1 MSKPIYVP
9 KGKAKEYGDYAINIY
24 TGCPHRCFYC
34 FAPNVLHR
42 DRETFHTNVKPREN
56 IVEEVRK
63 QIEREHITGR
73 LIHLWVL
80 SHINSFMVVMTRDG
94 FTLLV
99 MGYNGKLAMKFK
111 EAYIKQFN
119 AMESVLRKKMIA
131 RERGRASRE
140 FLTDSI
146 QQSDEDARMHGH
158 AYSTYTNCIYKVLFG
173 KSAAQLRMD
182 YGIGRTDNLRDC
194 FSPEDLAAVDSM
206 EHLVSGLVACGW
218 EYGRIKDFI
227 EQTNTQKALMA

>member
-1 MSKPIYVP
+1 MLVEITKI
-9 KGKAKEYGDYAINIY
+9 GREE
-24 TGCPHRCFYC
+24 CPCVTSLDV
-34 FAPNVLHR
+34 A
-42 DRETFHTNVKPREN
+42 ETFGKEHRNVMRDINNLNCSPEFN
-56 IVEEVRK
+56 ALNF
-63 QIEREHITGR
+63 ERIKYVDSR
-73 LIHLWVL
+73 CR
-80 SHINSFMVVMTRDG
+80 NQDAYVMTRDG

-146 QQSDEDARMHGH
+146 QQSDEDERMHGH

>member
-1 MSKPIYVP
+1 MLVEITKIGREERPCVTSLDV
-9 KGKAKEYGDYAINIY
+9 A
-24 TGCPHRCFYC
+24 
-34 FAPNVLHR
+34 
-42 DRETFHTNVKPREN
+42 ETFGKEHRNVMRDINKLNCSPEFN
-56 IVEEVRK
+56 ALNF
-63 QIEREHITGR
+63 ERIKYVDSRGR
-73 LIHLWVL
+73 
-80 SHINSFMVVMTRDG
+80 NQDAYVMTRDG

-119 AMESVLRKKMIA
+119 AMESVLRKKLIA

-173 KSAAQLRMD
+173 KSAAQLRVD

>member
-1 MSKPIYVP
+1 MLVEI
-9 KGKAKEYGDYAINIY
+9 AKLGREERPCVTSLDVA
-24 TGCPHRCFYC
+24 
-34 FAPNVLHR
+34 
-42 DRETFHTNVKPREN
+42 ETFGKEHRNVMRDINKLNCSPEFN
-56 IVEEVRK
+56 ALNF
-63 QIEREHITGR
+63 ERIKYVDSRGR
-73 LIHLWVL
+73 
-80 SHINSFMVVMTRDG
+80 NQDAYVMTRDG

-146 QQSDEDARMHGH
+146 QQSDEDERMHGH

-173 KSAAQLRMD
+173 KSAAQLRVD

-227 EQTNTQKALMA
+227 EQTNTQKALMV

>member
-1 MSKPIYVP
+1 MLVEITKVGREERPCVTSLDV
-9 KGKAKEYGDYAINIY
+9 A
-24 TGCPHRCFYC
+24 
-34 FAPNVLHR
+34 
-42 DRETFHTNVKPREN
+42 ETFGKEHRNVMRDINNLNCSPEFN
-56 IVEEVRK
+56 ALNF
-63 QIEREHITGR
+63 ERIKYMDSR
-73 LIHLWVL
+73 CR
-80 SHINSFMVVMTRDG
+80 NQDAYVMTRDG

-119 AMESVLRKKMIA
+119 AMESVLRKKLIA

-173 KSAAQLRMD
+173 KSAAQLRVD

>member
-1 MSKPIYVP
+1 MLVEITKIGREERPCVTSLDV
-9 KGKAKEYGDYAINIY
+9 A
-24 TGCPHRCFYC
+24 
-34 FAPNVLHR
+34 
-42 DRETFHTNVKPREN
+42 ETFGKEHRNVMRDINKLNCSPEFN
-56 IVEEVRK
+56 ALNF
-63 QIEREHITGR
+63 ERIKYVDSRGR
-73 LIHLWVL
+73 
-80 SHINSFMVVMTRDG
+80 NQDAYVMTRDG

-119 AMESVLRKKMIA
+119 AMESVLRKKLIA

-146 QQSDEDARMHGH
+146 QQSDEDERMHGH

>member
-1 MSKPIYVP
+1 MLVEITKIGCKERPCVTSLDVAQTFGKSHQHVLRDVRSLECSDEFRLSNFGQSSYVNAQ
-9 KGKAKEYGDYAINIY
+9 GKNQ
-24 TGCPHRCFYC
+24 P
-34 FAPNVLHR
+34 
-42 DRETFHTNVKPREN
+42 
-56 IVEEVRK
+56 
-63 QIEREHITGR
+63 
-73 LIHLWVL
+73 
-80 SHINSFMVVMTRDG
+80 MVVMTRDG

-119 AMESVLRKKMIA
+119 AMESVLRKKLIA

-146 QQSDEDARMHGH
+146 QQSDEDERMHGH

-194 FSPEDLAAVDSM
+194 FSPEDLAALDSM

-227 EQTNTQKALMA
+227 EQTNTQKFLMA

>member
-1 MSKPIYVP
+1 MLVEI
-9 KGKAKEYGDYAINIY
+9 AKLGREERPCVTSLDVA
-24 TGCPHRCFYC
+24 
-34 FAPNVLHR
+34 
-42 DRETFHTNVKPREN
+42 ETFGKEHRNVMRDINKLNCSPEFN
-56 IVEEVRK
+56 ALNF
-63 QIEREHITGR
+63 ERIKYVDSRGR
-73 LIHLWVL
+73 
-80 SHINSFMVVMTRDG
+80 NQDAYVMTRDG

-119 AMESVLRKKMIA
+119 AMENVLRKKMIA

-146 QQSDEDARMHGH
+146 QQSDEDERMHGH

-173 KSAAQLRMD
+173 KSATQLRID

>member
-1 MSKPIYVP
+1 MLVEI
-9 KGKAKEYGDYAINIY
+9 AKLGREERPCVTSLDVA
-24 TGCPHRCFYC
+24 
-34 FAPNVLHR
+34 
-42 DRETFHTNVKPREN
+42 ETFGKEHRNVMRDINKLSCSPEFN
-56 IVEEVRK
+56 ALNF
-63 QIEREHITGR
+63 ERIKYVDSRGR
-73 LIHLWVL
+73 
-80 SHINSFMVVMTRDG
+80 NQDAYVMTRDG

-119 AMESVLRKKMIA
+119 AMESVLRKKLLA

-146 QQSDEDARMHGH
+146 QQSDEDERMHGH

-173 KSAAQLRMD
+173 KSAAQLRVD
-182 YGIGRTDNLRDC
+182 YCIGRTDNLRDC
-194 FSPEDLAAVDSM
+194 LSPEDLAAVDSM

-227 EQTNTQKALMA
+227 EQTNTQKALTV

>member
-1 MSKPIYVP
+1 MLVEI
-9 KGKAKEYGDYAINIY
+9 AKLGREERPCVTSLDVA
-24 TGCPHRCFYC
+24 
-34 FAPNVLHR
+34 
-42 DRETFHTNVKPREN
+42 ETFGKEHRNVMRDINKLNCSPEFN
-56 IVEEVRK
+56 ALNF
-63 QIEREHITGR
+63 ERIKYVDSRGR
-73 LIHLWVL
+73 
-80 SHINSFMVVMTRDG
+80 NQDAYVMTRDG

-146 QQSDEDARMHGH
+146 QQSNEDERMHGH

-173 KSAAQLRMD
+173 KSAAQLRVD

>member
-1 MSKPIYVP
+1 MLVEITKVGREERPCVTSLDV
-9 KGKAKEYGDYAINIY
+9 A
-24 TGCPHRCFYC
+24 
-34 FAPNVLHR
+34 
-42 DRETFHTNVKPREN
+42 ETFGKEHRNVMRDINNLNCSPEFN
-56 IVEEVRK
+56 ALNF
-63 QIEREHITGR
+63 ERIKYVDSRGR
-73 LIHLWVL
+73 DQDAY
-80 SHINSFMVVMTRDG
+80 VMTRDG

-119 AMESVLRKKMIA
+119 AMEAVLRKKMIA

-146 QQSDEDARMHGH
+146 QQSDEDERMHGH

-173 KSAAQLRMD
+173 KSAAQLRVD

>member
-1 MSKPIYVP
+1 MLVEITKIGREERPCVTSLDV
-9 KGKAKEYGDYAINIY
+9 A
-24 TGCPHRCFYC
+24 
-34 FAPNVLHR
+34 
-42 DRETFHTNVKPREN
+42 ETFGKEHRNVMRDINNLNCSPEFN
-56 IVEEVRK
+56 ALNF
-63 QIEREHITGR
+63 ERIKYMDSR
-73 LIHLWVL
+73 CR
-80 SHINSFMVVMTRDG
+80 NQDAYVMTRDG

-146 QQSDEDARMHGH
+146 QQSEEDERMQGH

-227 EQTNTQKALMA
+227 EQTNTQKFLMA

>member
-1 MSKPIYVP
+1 MLVEI
-9 KGKAKEYGDYAINIY
+9 AKLGREERPCVTSLDVA
-24 TGCPHRCFYC
+24 
-34 FAPNVLHR
+34 
-42 DRETFHTNVKPREN
+42 ETFGKEHRNVMRDINKLNCSPEFN
-56 IVEEVRK
+56 ALNF
-63 QIEREHITGR
+63 ERIKYVDSRGR
-73 LIHLWVL
+73 
-80 SHINSFMVVMTRDG
+80 NQDAYVMTRDG

-119 AMESVLRKKMIA
+119 AMESVLRKKLIA

-146 QQSDEDARMHGH
+146 QQSDEDERMHGH

-173 KSAAQLRMD
+173 KSAAQLRVD

>member
-1 MSKPIYVP
+1 MLVEI
-9 KGKAKEYGDYAINIY
+9 AKLGREERPCVTSLDVA
-24 TGCPHRCFYC
+24 
-34 FAPNVLHR
+34 
-42 DRETFHTNVKPREN
+42 ETFGKEHRNVMRDINKLNCSPEFN
-56 IVEEVRK
+56 ALNF
-63 QIEREHITGR
+63 ERIKYVDSRGR
-73 LIHLWVL
+73 
-80 SHINSFMVVMTRDG
+80 NQDAYVMTRDG

-119 AMESVLRKKMIA
+119 AMENVLRKKMIA

-146 QQSDEDARMHGH
+146 QQSDEDERMHGH

>member
-1 MSKPIYVP
+1 MLVEITRIGREERPCVTSLDV
-9 KGKAKEYGDYAINIY
+9 A
-24 TGCPHRCFYC
+24 
-34 FAPNVLHR
+34 
-42 DRETFHTNVKPREN
+42 ETFGKEHRNVMRDINKLNCSPEFN
-56 IVEEVRK
+56 ALNF
-63 QIEREHITGR
+63 ERIKYVDSRGR
-73 LIHLWVL
+73 
-80 SHINSFMVVMTRDG
+80 NQDAYVMTRDG

-119 AMESVLRKKMIA
+119 AMESVLRKKLIA

-146 QQSDEDARMHGH
+146 QQSDEDERMHGH

-173 KSAAQLRMD
+173 KSAAQLRVD

-227 EQTNTQKALMA
+227 EQTNTQKALMV

>member
-1 MSKPIYVP
+1 MLVEITKIGREERPCVTSLDV
-9 KGKAKEYGDYAINIY
+9 A
-24 TGCPHRCFYC
+24 
-34 FAPNVLHR
+34 
-42 DRETFHTNVKPREN
+42 ETFGKEHRNVMRDINKLNCSPEFN
-56 IVEEVRK
+56 ALNF
-63 QIEREHITGR
+63 ERIKYVDSRGR
-73 LIHLWVL
+73 
-80 SHINSFMVVMTRDG
+80 NQDAYVMTRDG

-119 AMESVLRKKMIA
+119 AMESVLRKKLIA

-146 QQSDEDARMHGH
+146 QQSDEDERMHGH

-173 KSAAQLRMD
+173 KSAAQLRVD

>member
-1 MSKPIYVP
+1 MLVEI
-9 KGKAKEYGDYAINIY
+9 AKLGREERPCVTSLDVA
-24 TGCPHRCFYC
+24 
-34 FAPNVLHR
+34 
-42 DRETFHTNVKPREN
+42 ETFGKEHRNVMRDINKLNCSPEFN
-56 IVEEVRK
+56 ALNF
-63 QIEREHITGR
+63 ERIKYVDSRGR
-73 LIHLWVL
+73 
-80 SHINSFMVVMTRDG
+80 NQDAYVMTRDG

-119 AMESVLRKKMIA
+119 AMENVLRKKLIA

-146 QQSDEDARMHGH
+146 QQSDEDERMHGH

-227 EQTNTQKALMA
+227 EQTNTQKFLMA

>member
-1 MSKPIYVP
+1 MDS
-9 KGKAKEYGDYAINIY
+9 
-24 TGCPHRCFYC
+24 RCRNQDAY
-34 FAPNVLHR
+34 
-42 DRETFHTNVKPREN
+42 
-56 IVEEVRK
+56 
-63 QIEREHITGR
+63 
-73 LIHLWVL
+73 
-80 SHINSFMVVMTRDG
+80 VMTRDG

-99 MGYNGKLAMKFK
+99 MGYNGKLAMRFK

-119 AMESVLRKKMIA
+119 AMESVLRKKLIA

-146 QQSDEDARMHGH
+146 QQSDEDERMHGH

-182 YGIGRTDNLRDC
+182 YGIGRTDSLRDC

-206 EHLVSGLVACGW
+206 EHLVSGLVTCGW